1 MMNYIWVG
9 LVVIAVIAGG
19 VTGSMDAVL
28 NNIFDFANTAVEI
41 ALGLIGTMAFF
52 CGLIPQLLMR

>member
-28 NNIFDFANTAVEI
+28 NNIFDFANTAVS
-41 ALGLIGTMAFF
+41 
-52 CGLIPQLLMR
+52 LLDN